1 MAKVLVTGASGFIG
15 FHLVRALV
23 ECGEEVTA
31 MDRRPPSLWEPDR
44 LGVRFLV
51 GDVLDREG
59 ISAAVAGQ
67 STVYHL
73 AGCVAARRAGE
84 FHRVNGDGTAAVCEA
99 CRAAGNPAGARVALL
114 DGRQRPGAERPP
126 QRGRRPAPAGLALRA
141 EQAGGRVG
149 GGAVRR
155 SRTITIV
162 RPAIV
167 FGEGDPHCLSIY
179 RSVNL
184 SHIHFVPGR
193 IPRRHS
199 WIHAADLSRLLIL
212 AAARGE
218 RLPPRGDA
226 SAKGGRGYYMADGGQ
241 QPAYEEVGRMIGRA
255 LGQRRTWVIR
265 FRRPVA
271 WTAAAVSDLFARLG
285 GRPALF
291 SIDKM
296 REAIAGSWIC
306 SGEKARGQLEFS
318 APVPLADRLEQAVR
332 WYRQAR
338 WL

>member
-1 MAKVLVTGASGFIG
+1 MLVLLSSMAASGPARNG
-15 FHLVRALV
+15 
-23 ECGEEVTA
+23 
-31 MDRRPPSLWEPDR
+31 RPSAEDDPPEPVSHYGR
-44 LGVRFLV
+44 
-51 GDVLDREG
+51 
-59 ISAAVAGQ
+59 SK
-67 STVYHL
+67 
-73 AGCVAARRAGE
+73 RAGE
-84 FHRVNGDGTAAVCEA
+84 LAAEHWGD
-99 CRAAGNPAGARVALL
+99 RAP
-114 DGRQRPGAERPP
+114 
-126 QRGRRPAPAGLALRA
+126 
-141 EQAGGRVG
+141 
-149 GGAVRR
+149 
-155 SRTITIV
+155 ITIV

-179 RSVNL
+179 RSVNW

-193 IPRRHS
+193 VPRRHS

-218 RLPPRGDA
+218 RLPPPQGDA
-226 SAKGGRGYYMADGGQ
+226 SANGGRGYYMADGGQ
-241 QPAYEEVGRMIGRA
+241 QPTYEEVGRMIGRA

-271 WTAAAVSDLFARLG
+271 WTAAAANDLLARLS

-306 SGEKARGQLEFS
+306 SGEKARGQLAFS
-318 APVPLADRLEQAVR
+318 TPVPLADRLEQAVR